1 VLIRCRDL
9 GEDDL
14 CRSFTDFLTQH
25 LRKTELLPEDADVM
39 RAVILDRIAKG
50 EALLLVDGLD
60 EITSP
65 LVRVM
70 FCQELERTAARYP
83 EAPIVVTSRIVG
95 YRDMPYRMGSGFEH
109 GEIAELTAEDK
120 DLFARRWV
128 EVTEHQHPAA
138 EREKRAQELIDDL
151 HSNDRIERLTGNP
164 MLLTTLALVKRKVGK
179 LPNRRTKL
187 YAEAVSLLLN
197 WNPRIY
203 RAIEEDEAIPQLEYL
218 AYEMCR
224 RGVQRLPEDE
234 VLDLLDRLRVEYPN
248 IRAIRRRAPHEFLK
262 HLEERSGILIKSGGI
277 WGKDEA
283 QARPVWEFRHLTF
296 QEYLAAH
303 ALLDGRYPDRDKTKS
318 LAEQVAPL
326 AGPVTAGRVP
336 EGEEVDVPESWREA
350 LRLLVADCKDDDV
363 DDVLLSILNPL
374 PGEDASM
381 ARRPRAVLAAL
392 CLADEPNVS
401 EESAKRVLS
410 VFSCAINERDGNGA
424 EVTTIDSAAT
434 EVGRSIWS
442 QLLKE
447 SLISEYCARPPQ
459 TRPNPGSLWGTAEIS
474 GWERSGLGLA
484 ANCTGLSERL
494 GSGERVEVL
503 SAALAAMVAAF
514 EGKVADGSGLPE
526 KLLMLFGLERP
537 EIAAAGWALAWM
549 AGWDR
554 PVRKPVWLPSDVQSE
569 AVVKA
574 LSEAPD
580 DENHLRRYLMGIL
593 ARSADKR
600 GLAAVLS
607 NTDHANAQVRRAA
620 AKALGA
626 LGDGA
631 AARPLLSMLD
641 DPDPMVSHAAVE
653 ALGKLGD
660 KTAVPALLA
669 RLDGPNVSD
678 RRRAVEILGEL
689 GDKDAIP
696 ALTTHLED
704 ADDSLRPSVVGAL
717 ARIRNVPMER
727 KLLSLDLDD
736 GDPWIDPKASIT
748 EARLEQAAERL
759 GLTRDKVYSLY
770 ASIAVDFHLQFE

>member
-1 VLIRCRDL
+1 MPLRVTVEENDPDRAPDSVLARLEERRETRRRREAGRLPAGETGEAPSVDSRAPVGQRLAISRRLVVLGDPGGGKTTMMRWMATAYLLRYNGDSAFRRVPDTETLPERQWIPVLIRCRDL

-128 EVTEHQHPAA
+128 EVTEPQHPAA

-164 MLLTTLALVKRKVGK
+164 MLLTTLALVKRKFGK

-218 AYEMCR
+218 AYEMWR

-363 DDVLLSILNPL
+363 DDVLLAILNPMD
-374 PGEDASM
+374 GEDATKTG
-381 ARRPRAVLAAL
+381 R
-392 CLADEPNVS
+392 S
-401 EESAKRVLS
+401 EEH
-410 VFSCAINERDGNGA
+410 
-424 EVTTIDSAAT
+424 T
-434 EVGRSIWS
+434 
-442 QLLKE
+442 
-447 SLISEYCARPPQ
+447 SE
-459 TRPNPGSLWGTAEIS
+459 
-474 GWERSGLGLA
+474 
-484 ANCTGLSERL
+484 
-494 GSGERVEVL
+494 
-503 SAALAAMVAAF
+503 
-514 EGKVADGSGLPE
+514 
-526 KLLMLFGLERP
+526 
-537 EIAAAGWALAWM
+537 
-549 AGWDR
+549 
-554 PVRKPVWLPSDVQSE
+554 
-569 AVVKA
+569 
-574 LSEAPD
+574 
-580 DENHLRRYLMGIL
+580 
-593 ARSADKR
+593 
-600 GLAAVLS
+600 
-607 NTDHANAQVRRAA
+607 
-620 AKALGA
+620 
-626 LGDGA
+626 
-631 AARPLLSMLD
+631 
-641 DPDPMVSHAAVE
+641 
-653 ALGKLGD
+653 
-660 KTAVPALLA
+660 
-669 RLDGPNVSD
+669 
-678 RRRAVEILGEL
+678 
-689 GDKDAIP
+689 
-696 ALTTHLED
+696 
-704 ADDSLRPSVVGAL
+704 
-717 ARIRNVPMER
+717 
-727 KLLSLDLDD
+727 
-736 GDPWIDPKASIT
+736 
-748 EARLEQAAERL
+748 
-759 GLTRDKVYSLY
+759 
-770 ASIAVDFHLQFE
+770 LQ